1 MSKCLA
7 WATGFRFVPC
17 PEIETAGGR
26 ENVRTDRSLLLDF
39 KVLVYGNLRVEP
51 TDVNMADYVVSKKQQ
66 IQDVQ
71 KAVSNN

>member
-1 MSKCLA
+1 M
-7 WATGFRFVPC
+7 PC
-17 PEIETAGGR
+17 PEIETAGGG

-39 KVLVYGNLRVEP
+39 KALVYGNLRVEP
-51 TDVNMADYVVSKKQQ
+51 TDVNIADYMVSEKQQ